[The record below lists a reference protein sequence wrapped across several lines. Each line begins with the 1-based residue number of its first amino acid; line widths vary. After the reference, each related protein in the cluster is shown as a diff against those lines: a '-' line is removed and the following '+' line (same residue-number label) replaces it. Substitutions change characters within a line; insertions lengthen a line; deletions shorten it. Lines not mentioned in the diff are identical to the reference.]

1 MKTKL
6 EQFGNPEQLEEQKA
20 IEEILNR
27 PMLYK
32 SLMALRLEVDQSIVD
47 HMTKIIGREIIE
59 TRNQA
64 ILKERKRVI
73 EFVKRKV
80 LPAPKFGNEKED
92 ILYQRLEKLTN

>member
-1 MKTKL
+1 MKNK
-6 EQFGNPEQLEEQKA
+6 PEQLED
-20 IEEILNR
+20 EI
-27 PMLYK
+27 K
-32 SLMALRLEVDQSIVD
+32 SLIDSSWKMGRYIFSTNKIELLRLA
-47 HMTKIIGREIIE
+47 IIE
-59 TRNQA
+59 SKDQA